1 MLASTSSRRRIVQRT
16 SAALFHTV
24 IRTMYRVTI
33 ASFLAAFFVAGCNTT
48 PKLNVPLGD
57 GLRTESPRLREG
69 EPTAAFAL
77 AKLVSDIG
85 RGDTIFAFP
94 ADPPT
99 KGSLCNHRYSDG
111 TVTYAGG
118 TRYLGDWSTELGKVF
133 YETMTRLNFRVAGDP
148 SDMFTQKDSVR
159 SAEYL
164 IGGRL
169 VQMKGN
175 FCHVHHWWD
184 GRPLDE
190 FSGEL
195 YVEFEWS
202 ILNTLTKD
210 VVFKEKVGGYF
221 KQNEPIKSGVLLTF
235 ENAFI
240 DSVEKFASR
249 ASVVQLAKGERIESL
264 IPKAKDS
271 QNSTVIANGKKG
283 TKFDIGTVGGSVVT
297 IRVGQGHGSGFF
309 IGKDGYLLTNA
320 HVVGSASRVQV
331 KTSIGVE
338 IPAEVIAISKARD
351 VALLKSQIAF
361 PIPPFLK
368 TALPGVTTEVFAV
381 GSPLK
386 ETLGNTVTRGIVSAL
401 RTDAASGLKFIQ
413 SDVAISPGNSGGPL
427 FDFEGDI
434 VGISVAKYT
443 GGGAEGLGLFV
454 PIADALSAL
463 GISISKP

>member
-1 MLASTSSRRRIVQRT
+1 
-16 SAALFHTV
+16 
-24 IRTMYRVTI
+24 MYKEFI
-33 ASFLAAFFVAGCNTT
+33 ACCFVAIVLSGCNTT
-48 PKLNVPLGD
+48 SRLNVPIGEGIRSKSLG
-57 GLRTESPRLREG
+57 LKEG
-69 EPTAAFAL
+69 ESTAAFAL

-99 KGSLCNHRYSDG
+99 KGSLCNHRYSNG

-133 YETMTRLNFRVAGDP
+133 YEAMSRLNFRVAGDP
-148 SDMFTQKDSVR
+148 SDMFTQKEAVR

-184 GRPLDE
+184 GRPLE
-190 FSGEL
+190 EYSGEL

-210 VVFKEKVGGYF
+210 IVFKEKVGGYY
-221 KQNEPIKSGVLLTF
+221 KQNEPIKNGVLLTF

-249 ASVVQLAKGERIESL
+249 SSVIRLAKGEKIDSL
-264 IPKAKDS
+264 SAS
-271 QNSTVIANGKKG
+271 LRGNQNSVTIANGKRS
-283 TKFDIGTVGGSVVT
+283 TKFDIGTIGGSVVT
-297 IRVGQGHGSGFF
+297 VRVGQGHGSGFF
-309 IGKDGYLLTNA
+309 IGKDGYLITNA
-320 HVVGSASRVQV
+320 HVVGAASKVQI

-338 IPAEVIAISKARD
+338 IPAEVVAVSKPRD
-351 VALLKSQIAF
+351 VALLKAQIAF
-361 PIPPFLK
+361 PNPPFLK
-368 TALPGVTTEVFAV
+368 TVLPSVTTDVFAI
-381 GSPLK
+381 GSPIK
-386 ETLGNTVTRGIVSAL
+386 ENLGNTVTKGIVSAH
-401 RTDAASGLKFIQ
+401 RTDAASGMRFIQ

-427 FDFEGDI
+427 FDSEGNV
-434 VGISVAKYT
+434 VGISVAKYSV
-443 GGGAEGLGLFV
+443 GGAEGLGLFI
-454 PIADALSAL
+454 PIGEALD
-463 GISISKP
+463 SIGVTVSSQQ

>member
-1 MLASTSSRRRIVQRT
+1 
-16 SAALFHTV
+16 
-24 IRTMYRVTI
+24 MYRATI
-33 ASFLAAFFVAGCNTT
+33 TSFLAAFLIAGCNTT
-48 PKLNVPLGD
+48 PKLNVPLGE
-57 GLRTESPRLREG
+57 GLRADSPRLREG

-85 RGDTIFAFP
+85 RGEVIFAFP

-99 KGSLCNHRYSDG
+99 KGHLCNHRYNDG
-111 TVTYAGG
+111 TVTYSGG
-118 TRYLGDWSTELGKVF
+118 TRYLGDWSSELGKVF
-133 YETMTRLNFRVAGDP
+133 YETMTRLNYKVAGDP

-210 VVFKEKVGGYF
+210 VVFKEKIGGYF
-221 KQNEPIKSGVLLTF
+221 KQNEPIKNGVLVTF

-240 DSVEKFASR
+240 ESVEKFAFR
-249 ASVVQLAKGERIESL
+249 PPVAQLAKGEKIDSL
-264 IPKAKDS
+264 SSRLKEN
-271 QNSTVIANGKKG
+271 QNSTVITNGKRG
-283 TKFDIGTVGGSVVT
+283 TKFDIGVVGGSVVT

-309 IGKDGYLLTNA
+309 IGKDGYLITNA

-331 KTSIGVE
+331 KTSIGFE
-338 IPAEVIAISKARD
+338 IPAEVIAISKTRD
-351 VALLKSQIAF
+351 VALLKTPIAF
-361 PIPPFLK
+361 PLPPFLK
-368 TALPGVTTEVFAV
+368 TALPAVATEVFAV

-386 ETLGNTVTRGIVSAL
+386 EALGNTVTRGIVSSH
-401 RTDAASGLKFIQ
+401 RTDTASGLKFIQ
-413 SDVAISPGNSGGPL
+413 SDVAVSPGNSGGPL
-427 FDFEGDI
+427 FDSEGSI

-443 GGGAEGLGLFV
+443 GGGAEGLGLFI
-454 PIADALSAL
+454 PIGDALDTL
-463 GISISKP
+463 GVSIYQPQ

>member
-1 MLASTSSRRRIVQRT
+1 
-16 SAALFHTV
+16 
-24 IRTMYRVTI
+24 MYRATI
-33 ASFLAAFFVAGCNTT
+33 TGFLTAFLIAGCNTT

-57 GLRTESPRLREG
+57 GLRSDSSRLREG

-99 KGSLCNHRYSDG
+99 KGNLCNHRYSDG

-118 TRYLGDWSTELGKVF
+118 TRYLGDWSSELGKVF
-133 YETMTRLNFRVAGDP
+133 YETMTRLNYKVAGDP

-210 VVFKEKVGGYF
+210 VVFKEKIGGYF
-221 KQNEPIKSGVLLTF
+221 KQNEPIKNGVLLTF

-240 DSVEKFASR
+240 ESVEKFASKPTV
-249 ASVVQLAKGERIESL
+249 AQLAKGERIDSL
-264 IPKAKDS
+264 SPKSKDN
-271 QNSTVIANGKKG
+271 QNGTIITNGKKG
-283 TKFDIGTVGGSVVT
+283 IKFDIGVVGGSVVT

-309 IGKDGYLLTNA
+309 IGKDGYLITNA
-320 HVVGSASRVQV
+320 HVVGSANRVQV

-338 IPAEVIAISKARD
+338 IPADVIAISKARD
-351 VALLKSQIAF
+351 VALLKAQIAF
-361 PIPPFLK
+361 PSPPYLK
-368 TALPGVTTEVFAV
+368 TALPSVTTEVFAV

-386 ETLGNTVTRGIVSAL
+386 EALGNTVTRGIVSAH

-427 FDFEGDI
+427 FDADGGI
-434 VGISVAKYT
+434 VGISVAKYS
-443 GGGAEGLGLFV
+443 GGGAEGLGLFIPV
-454 PIADALSAL
+454 ADALNTL
-463 GISISKP
+463 GVSISQTQ

>member
-1 MLASTSSRRRIVQRT
+1 
-16 SAALFHTV
+16 
-24 IRTMYRVTI
+24 MYRSTI
-33 ASFLAAFFVAGCNTT
+33 TSVLAVLAIVGCNTT

-57 GLRTESPRLREG
+57 GLRSETSRLREG
-69 EPTAAFAL
+69 EPTATFAL

-118 TRYLGDWSTELGKVF
+118 TRYLGDWSSELGKAF
-133 YETMTRLNFRVAGDP
+133 YETLTQLNFKVAGDP

-221 KQNEPIKSGVLLTF
+221 KQNEPIKNGVLLTF

-240 DSVEKFASR
+240 DSVEKFATR
-249 ASVVQLAKGERIESL
+249 PSVVQLAKGERVDGLNTKPKGNQNNTL
-264 IPKAKDS
+264 I
-271 QNSTVIANGKKG
+271 TNGKKG
-283 TKFDIGTVGGSVVT
+283 IKFDIGVVGGSVVT

-309 IGKDGYLLTNA
+309 VGKDGYLLTNA
-320 HVVGSASRVQV
+320 HVVGSASRVQI

-338 IPAEVIAISKARD
+338 IPADVVAISKARD

-361 PIPPFLK
+361 PTPPFLK
-368 TALPGVTTEVFAV
+368 TAIPAVTTEVFAV

-386 ETLGNTVTRGIVSAL
+386 ESLGNTVTRGIVSAH
-401 RTDAASGLKFIQ
+401 RTDAASGLRFIQ

-427 FDFEGDI
+427 FDSDGDI
-434 VGISVAKYT
+434 VGISVAKYAS
-443 GGGAEGLGLFV
+443 GGADGLGLFI
-454 PIADALSAL
+454 PISDALNAL
-463 GISISKP
+463 GVSISKPQ